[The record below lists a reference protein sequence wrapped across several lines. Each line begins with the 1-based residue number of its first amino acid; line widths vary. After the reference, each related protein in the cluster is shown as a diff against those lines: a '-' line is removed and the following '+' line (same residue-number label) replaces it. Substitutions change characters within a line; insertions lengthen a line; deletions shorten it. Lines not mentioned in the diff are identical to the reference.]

1 MNAAATVKVVQR
13 QRRLD
18 AEKMDQVVADYQA
31 GMSAVVV
38 GRKYGINASTV
49 LNNLHARGISPR
61 SAQRIAMS
69 GKDLERVVLLR
80 GEGWTLEA
88 IGSEFGVS
96 RTTVV
101 NTLRR
106 RRVMPERSEG

>member
-1 MNAAATVKVVQR
+1 MNAAAPVKIVQR

-18 AEKMDQVVADYQA
+18 AEKMNQVVADYQA

-61 SAQRIAMS
+61 SAQRIAIS
-69 GKDLERVVLLR
+69 GEDLERVILLR
-80 GEGWTLEA
+80 GAGWTLEA
-88 IGSEFGVS
+88 IGREFGTS
-96 RTTVV
+96 PRTVA
-101 NTLRR
+101 NALKRLGR
-106 RRVMPERSEG
+106 A